1 MIGGLIKM
9 DSLLRIIVGEHEFNS
24 NSRNV
29 YKEIRALLWKEGFP
43 GVTVRRG
50 ELSLDYKSIIHS
62 IALEDIE
69 FNDLAIIIETVADNN
84 KIERV
89 KQDIIRNIP
98 HGQVSIIR
106 GMEEKNMEM
115 HKYFVVKVYTKEDN
129 SWFKKEEYEKV
140 LEFLQKKKV
149 IWATVTKG
157 IIGYGKDRIIHKQRV
172 FSFSE
177 KMPIVIECIVKA
189 ENLKSLL
196 NELKNVVKEGAV
208 FTTPIDLIMDR

>member
-1 MIGGLIKM
+1 MN
-9 DSLLRIIVGEHEFNS
+9 SLLRIIVGEQEFNS

-29 YKEIRALLWKEGFP
+29 YKDIREFLWKEGFP

-50 ELSLDYKSIIHS
+50 ELSLDHKSAIHS
-62 IALEDIE
+62 IVLEDIQ

-84 KIERV
+84 QIEKV
-89 KQDIIRNIP
+89 KQDIIKKIP
-98 HGQVSIIR
+98 HGQVSVIR
-106 GMEEKNMEM
+106 GMEEKDMEM

-140 LEFLQKKKV
+140 LEFLRKKKV

-157 IIGYGKDRIIHKQRV
+157 IVGYGKDRVVHKQKI

-177 KMPIVIECIVKA
+177 KMPIVVECIVPS
-189 ENLKSLL
+189 ENLQDLL
-196 NELKNVVKEGAV
+196 DELKNIVEEGAV
-208 FTTPIDLIMDR
+208 FTTPIDLIINK